1 MARGSKSVSLGTQPI
16 SKLLV
21 QQAVPA
27 SIGIL
32 VMSLNM
38 IVDTIFVGRWL
49 GPLAI
54 SAITVVIPV
63 TFFIAA
69 IGLAV
74 GIGGSSVLSRAL
86 GAGNQE
92 KALRVFGNQTTIT
105 FFTSAILAIIGL
117 VFQNQLI
124 EFFGADDSFKD
135 LALTYYRIVLYG
147 IVMLAMCM
155 MGNNVIRAEGKPKFA
170 MYAMMLPAVGNIL
183 MDYILIKVL
192 DMGMAGAAWATFI
205 SYAVCFSFI
214 LWFFIVKSELR
225 LKWSSF
231 FLERTIVKEINALSA
246 VTLAR
251 QGVIAVLTVL
261 LNNVLITQGDALDV
275 ASYGIISRML
285 MFALFPV
292 IGVNQGFLPIA
303 GYNYGAKKYAR
314 VRESIITSIKYSG
327 ALAVVIFL
335 IIMAFPEAIV
345 SIFLSNS
352 ESLDAQTLADNA
364 EILRRTPS
372 ALRMVFAVTPVIVVQ
387 LIGASYFQAIGKA
400 VPALLLSLTKQGF
413 FLIPLLLILPPFLG
427 VFGVWI
433 AFPIADTLST
443 LVTGFYLNKEVKQ
456 KLVPLM
462 QQETPPNPAD
472 ETVH

>member
-1 MARGSKSVSLGTQPI
+1 MI
-16 SKLLV
+16 

-38 IVDTIFVGRWL
+38 IVDTIFVGRWI

-63 TFFIAA
+63 TFFIGA

-86 GAGNQE
+86 GAGNYE
-92 KALRVFGNQTTIT
+92 KALKTFGNQTTLT
-105 FFTSAILAIIGL
+105 FFTSAVLAGL
-117 VFQNQLI
+117 GLLFQNQLI
-124 EFFGADDSFKD
+124 EFFGADETFKD

-170 MYAMMLPAVGNIL
+170 MYAMMLPAVGNIF
-183 MDYILIKVL
+183 MDYLLIKVF
-192 DMGMAGAAWATFI
+192 DFGMEGAAWATFI
-205 SYAVCFSFI
+205 SYGVCFLFI

-225 LKWSSF
+225 LKWQSF
-231 FLERTIVKEINALSA
+231 FLERRIVREINALSF

-251 QGVIAVLTVL
+251 QGTIAVLTIL
-261 LNNVLITQGDALDV
+261 LNNVLITYGDSLDI
-275 ASYGIISRML
+275 AAYGIISRML

-303 GYNYGAKKYAR
+303 GYNYGAGNYSR
-314 VRESIITSIKYSG
+314 VRESINTSIKYSG
-327 ALAVVIFL
+327 ILALLIFTL
-335 IIMAFPEAIV
+335 IMLFPTALV
-345 SIFLSNS
+345 SIFISNS
-352 ESLDAQTLADNA
+352 TAVDAETIANNR
-364 EILRRTPS
+364 EILNRTPS
-372 ALRMVFAVTPVIVVQ
+372 ALRWVFAATPVIVVQ

-413 FLIPLLLILPPFLG
+413 FLIPLLFILPPFIG

-433 AFPIADTLST
+433 SFPIADVLST
-443 LVTGFYLNKEVKQ
+443 AVTGYFLHMAVK
-456 KLVPLM
+456 KDLR
-462 QQETPPNPAD
+462 NR
-472 ETVH
+472 

>member
-1 MARGSKSVSLGTQPI
+1 MTNRKKSTELGTDSI

-21 QQAVPA
+21 KQAVPA

-38 IVDTIFVGRWL
+38 IVDTIFVGRWI

-63 TFFIAA
+63 TFFIGA

-86 GAGNQE
+86 GSGNDV
-92 KALRVFGNQTTIT
+92 KALRVFGNQVTLT
-105 FFTSAILAIIGL
+105 FLTSGL
-117 VFQNQLI
+117 SAVLGLIFQSYLI
-124 EFFGADDSFKD
+124 EFFGADETFKE
-135 LALTYYRIVLYG
+135 LALIYYRIVMYG

-170 MYAMMLPAVGNIL
+170 MYAMMLPAIGNIF
-183 MDYILIKVL
+183 MDYILINVF
-192 DMGMAGAAWATFI
+192 DFGMQGAAWATFI
-205 SYAVCFSFI
+205 SYGICFLFI
-214 LWFFIVKSELR
+214 CWFFIVKSELR
-225 LKWSSF
+225 LTLDSFKLKRKIVQEISS
-231 FLERTIVKEINALSA
+231 LSS

-251 QGVIAVLTVL
+251 QAVISVLVIL
-261 LNNVLITQGDALDV
+261 LNNVLIVHGDALDV

-303 GYNYGAKKYAR
+303 GYNYGAKKYER
-314 VRESIITSIKYSG
+314 VRESINISIKYSG
-327 ALAVVIFL
+327 GLALFIFTL
-335 IIMAFPEAIV
+335 IMIFPAEIV
-345 SIFLSNS
+345 SIFISNK
-352 ESLDAQTLADNA
+352 EGLNPETMAHNA

-372 ALRMVFAVTPVIVVQ
+372 ALQWVFAATPVIAVQ

-400 VPALLLSLTKQGF
+400 IPALLLSLTKQGF
-413 FLIPLLLILPPFLG
+413 FLIPLILILPQFLG
-427 VFGVWI
+427 VWGVWI
-433 AFPIADTLST
+433 SFPIADVLST
-443 LVTGFYLNKEVKQ
+443 ILTGYYLNKEVRKT
-456 KLVPLM
+456 LI
-462 QQETPPNPAD
+462 
-472 ETVH
+472 